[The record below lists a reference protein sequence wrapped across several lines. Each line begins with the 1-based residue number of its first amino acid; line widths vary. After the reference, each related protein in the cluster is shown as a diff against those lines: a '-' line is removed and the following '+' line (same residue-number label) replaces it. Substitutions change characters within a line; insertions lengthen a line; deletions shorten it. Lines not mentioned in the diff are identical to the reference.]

1 MFKSPITIDELS
13 AASSQAVATRV
24 DGDTNDRLLVDA
36 GGKLTWGSG
45 SAAGD
50 TTLYRSAAN
59 ILTTDDG
66 FRANTLGVTSQYT
79 LPSADGSASQILS
92 TNGSGTIS
100 FGNTDLKSV
109 KHDATAGT
117 ARAAAATRVI
127 WIGTATPSNATS
139 GDIWIDM
146 N

>member
-13 AASSQAVATRV
+13 AASSQAIATRV
-24 DGDTNDRLLVDA
+24 AADTNDRLLVDA

-45 SAAGD
+45 AATGD

-59 ILTTDDG
+59 TLTTDDG
-66 FRANTLGVTSQYT
+66 FRANSLGVTSAYT
-79 LPSADGSASQILS
+79 LPTADGTANQIMQ
-92 TNGSGTIS
+92 TNGSGTVS
-100 FGNTDLKSV
+100 FTNTNLVSI

-117 ARAAAATRVI
+117 ARTAGITRAL
-127 WIGTATPSNATS
+127 WIGTATPSNASS